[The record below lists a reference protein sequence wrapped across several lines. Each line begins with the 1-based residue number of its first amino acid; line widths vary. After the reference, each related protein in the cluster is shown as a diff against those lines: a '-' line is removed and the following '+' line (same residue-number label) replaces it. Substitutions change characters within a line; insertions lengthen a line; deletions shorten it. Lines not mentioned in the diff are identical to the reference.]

1 MSHSTNNLSR
11 ISRWPLFIC
20 GFRPFFTLTL
30 LTALTFLALWSWI
43 LGQTQ
48 ISVQTP
54 MTGGWT
60 LWHGHE
66 MLMGAGAATVGF
78 LLNAVP
84 EFTHTAPL
92 TARRLALLTV
102 LWITIRISYFFSSY
116 WSVYPAI
123 ILSLC
128 FWGLFLQTILPAIIT
143 KAQGRHR
150 SFAFAVL
157 ALTTTDIAFLISLLR
172 GDAAYPWLYLMM
184 HVFMVLIVLA
194 ASRISMNVVNG
205 KLQMQAAEKPN
216 ENNPYL
222 ARPPRRKLVIG
233 SIVLCAG
240 AEFFWANNVVTGW
253 IAMATMASI
262 FNLLND
268 WHIGRP
274 LMQRYSIMLYCGYM
288 LMALGYGALGLSY
301 LGIPLIPAAARHLL
315 LVGVLGVFVLTVISI
330 VGRIHSGLYLDNR
343 LWLPVA
349 ILGLIAV
356 GLLRSSAG
364 LFYLLPL
371 WWPINLTAA
380 VFWCLIIFIYSW
392 HFLPIFFAHRKDGQ
406 HGCAGPIT

>member
-1 MSHSTNNLSR
+1 
-11 ISRWPLFIC
+11 
-20 GFRPFFTLTL
+20 
-30 LTALTFLALWSWI
+30 
-43 LGQTQ
+43 
-48 ISVQTP
+48 

-78 LLNAVP
+78 LLNAIP

-128 FWGLFLQTILPAIIT
+128 FWGLFLQTILPTIIT

-157 ALTTTDIAFLISLLR
+157 ALTTTDIAFLIALLR
-172 GDAAYPWLYLMM
+172 GDAAYPWLYQMM
-184 HVFMVLIVLA
+184 HVFMDLIVLA

-262 FNLLND
+262 FNLLSD

-330 VGRIHSGLYLDNR
+330 VGRIHSGLNLDNR
-343 LWLPVA
+343 LWLLVA